1 MRRFRSM
8 LTLVSTLLIMLGC
21 SSAKEDWNK
30 ATAAGTVAA
39 YQDYLNKHPAGEHS
53 SDALNR
59 IHSLQDDAAWA
70 QARQTNTVA
79 AYQDYLEKQPA
90 GSHTKDAQDAV
101 TAQQRSADWQTAQ
114 TTGTVAALQ
123 DFLKKYPDGSE
134 ADQARA
140 KLADLT
146 GYRVQIAAAKNE
158 QQAQREKEKLGTKY
172 GKVIHD
178 VVVVSDSKRG
188 YTVASQPMS
197 QTQAQDACS
206 ELKKSRLSCEVVKN
220 DKSSG

>member
-1 MRRFRSM
+1 MLSFYESAALGAAPPSCSGVSYFETPASGDMVMRRFRSM

-79 AYQDYLEKQPA
+79 A
-90 GSHTKDAQDAV
+90 
-101 TAQQRSADWQTAQ
+101 
-114 TTGTVAALQ
+114 
-123 DFLKKYPDGSE
+123 
-134 ADQARA
+134 
-140 KLADLT
+140 
-146 GYRVQIAAAKNE
+146 
-158 QQAQREKEKLGTKY
+158 
-172 GKVIHD
+172 
-178 VVVVSDSKRG
+178 
-188 YTVASQPMS
+188 
-197 QTQAQDACS
+197 
-206 ELKKSRLSCEVVKN
+206 
-220 DKSSG
+220 

>member
-1 MRRFRSM
+1 MRRFRSV
-8 LTLVSTLLIMLGC
+8 LALVSTMVILLGC

-30 ATAAGTVAA
+30 ATAADTVAA
-39 YQDYLNKHPAGEHS
+39 YQDYLNKHPSGDHS
-53 SDALNR
+53 SDALNK

-70 QARQTNTVA
+70 QAKETNTVA
-79 AYQDYLEKQPA
+79 SYQDYLEKQPA

-101 TAQQRSADWQTAQ
+101 TAQQRSTDWQTAQ

-134 ADQARA
+134 AGQART

-146 GYRVQIAAAKNE
+146 AYRVRIASAKTE
-158 QQAQREKEKLGTKY
+158 RQAQHDKEKLATKY
-172 GKVIHD
+172 GKVIHE
-178 VVVVSDSKRG
+178 VVVVSDPKQG

-206 ELKKSRLSCEVVKN
+206 ELKKSRLPCEVVKN